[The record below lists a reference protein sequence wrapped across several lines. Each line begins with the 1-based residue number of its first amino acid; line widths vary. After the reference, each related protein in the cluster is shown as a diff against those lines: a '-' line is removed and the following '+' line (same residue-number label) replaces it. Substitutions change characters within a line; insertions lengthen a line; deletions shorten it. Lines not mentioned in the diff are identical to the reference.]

1 MRMYCAVKLHRFGG
15 RLHEDGYR
23 LREGDQRHGKHRGN
37 DEEKGDLRRRWACR
51 CARFAL
57 AQIAANEDHH
67 ARGQLAE
74 HERDQVHDATA
85 GGNAGNARVGA
96 EMPYHQHIHRAIHG
110 LQNLRA

>member
-1 MRMYCAVKLHRFGG
+1 M
-15 RLHEDGYR
+15 HEDGYR

-37 DEEKGDLRRRWACR
+37 DEEKGD
-51 CARFAL
+51 CAADELADALVFAL